1 MSKAMREIMVVTP
14 VYNDWQSLAMLGQFL
29 EAVANQHELHIRLLA
44 VDDGSTILPDADLP
58 ARLQLIHLARNLG
71 HQRAIAVGLAVAHA
85 LQTNLPVVVMDCDG
99 EDRPEDIP
107 ALLAEYDAHP
117 GSIIFARRA
126 KRSEGG
132 VFRIFYT
139 FFKLIFHV
147 LTGRRIT
154 FGNFCLIPPA
164 SLKRI
169 VYLQEI
175 WNHFAAGVMRSG
187 LPRRTIP
194 TARGK
199 RYAGRSHMNLVAL
212 VLHGLSA
219 ISVYIEVVYV
229 RLLFAAFLLMG
240 LDLTA
245 FLGLV
250 YIRFFTSLAIPGWA
264 TNVAI
269 GLTVVMVQA
278 LLFLALLSFVVLSY
292 RSAKMFI
299 PAIDYKDFVPDLE
312 RWPD

>member
-1 MSKAMREIMVVTP
+1 MREIMVVTP
-14 VYNDWQSLAMLGQFL
+14 VYNDWQALAMLAQSL
-29 EAVANQHELHIRLLA
+29 MAVADQHELHIRLLA
-44 VDDGSTILPDADLP
+44 VDDGSTILPVNLPADLH
-58 ARLQLIHLARNLG
+58 LVCLARNLG

-85 LQTNLPVVVMDCDG
+85 MQVDLPIVVMDCDG

-117 GSIIFARRA
+117 GSIVFARRS

-139 FFKLIFHV
+139 LFKLIFHV
-147 LTGRRIT
+147 LTGRSIA
-154 FGNFCLIPPA
+154 FGNFCVIPPA

-229 RLLFAAFLLMG
+229 RLLFAALFLMG
-240 LDLTA
+240 LDIAA
-245 FLGLV
+245 FLALV
-250 YIRFFTSLAIPGWA
+250 YIRFFTLLAIPGWA

-292 RSAKMFI
+292 RSSKMFI
-299 PAIDYKDFVPDLE
+299 PAVDYKDFVPNLE
-312 RWPD
+312 RRLS

>member
-1 MSKAMREIMVVTP
+1 MREIVIVTP
-14 VYNDWQSLAMLGQFL
+14 LYNDWQSLVILSQALEKTSAMHSLRMR
-29 EAVANQHELHIRLLA
+29 VLA
-44 VDDGSTILPDADLP
+44 VDDGSTTEAETALP
-58 ARLQLIHLARNLG
+58 QNVQVIHLARNLG
-71 HQRAIAVGLAVAHA
+71 HQRAIAVGLAVAHQMD
-85 LQTNLPVVVMDCDG
+85 LDLPVVVMDCDG
-99 EDRPEDIP
+99 EDRPEDIA
-107 ALLAEYDAHP
+107 ALLAEYDQQP
-117 GSIIFARRA
+117 GRIVFARRA

-132 VFRIFYT
+132 LFRVFYA
-139 FFKLIFHV
+139 FFKLIFRA
-147 LTGRRIT
+147 LTGKSIN
-154 FGNFCLIPPA
+154 FGNFCIIPPV

-187 LPRRTIP
+187 LSWKTIP

-229 RLLFAAFLLMG
+229 RLIFTALVLMALDVTGFLALVYVRF
-240 LDLTA
+240 LTA
-245 FLGLV
+245 
-250 YIRFFTSLAIPGWA
+250 LAIPGWA

-278 LLFLALLSFVVLSY
+278 LLFLALLSFVILSY

-299 PAIDYKDFVPDLE
+299 PAIDYKDFVLTSE
-312 RWPD
+312 RPNS

>member
-1 MSKAMREIMVVTP
+1 MREILVVTP
-14 VYNDWQSLAMLGQFL
+14 VYNDWQSLKILAESLT
-29 EAVANQHELHIRLLA
+29 EIAAQHELRIRILA
-44 VDDGSTILPDADLP
+44 VDDGSTLPAPADLP
-58 ARLQLIHLARNLG
+58 ADLQLIRLARNLG
-71 HQRAIAVGLAVAHA
+71 HQRAIAVGLSVAHA
-85 LQTNLPVVVMDCDG
+85 LGFNQPVMVMDCDG

-107 ALLAEYDAHP
+107 LLLSEHSTYP
-117 GSIIFARRA
+117 NQIIFAQRA

-132 VFRIFYT
+132 LFRIFYVL
-139 FFKLIFHV
+139 FKGLFIL
-147 LTGRRIT
+147 LTGCKIN

-164 SLKRI
+164 SLERI

-187 LPRRTIP
+187 LPWRTVP
-194 TARGK
+194 TARGV

-229 RLLFAAFLLMG
+229 RLLFAALFIMG
-240 LDLTA
+240 LDVLA
-245 FLGLV
+245 FLILV
-250 YIRFFTSLAIPGWA
+250 YIRFFTLLAIPGWA

-269 GLTVVMVQA
+269 GLTVIMVQA
-278 LLFLALLSFVVLSY
+278 VLFLALLSFFVLSC

-299 PAIDYKDFVPDLE
+299 PIIDYKDFVLE
-312 RWPD
+312 RPTP

>member
-1 MSKAMREIMVVTP
+1 MREIMVVTP
-14 VYNDWQSLAMLGQFL
+14 VYNDWQALAMLAQSL
-29 EAVANQHELHIRLLA
+29 MAVADQHELHIRLLA
-44 VDDGSTILPDADLP
+44 VDDGSTILPVNLPADLH
-58 ARLQLIHLARNLG
+58 LVCLARNLG

-85 LQTNLPVVVMDCDG
+85 MQVDLPIVVMDCDG

-107 ALLAEYDAHP
+107 ALLSEFDINP
-117 GSIIFARRA
+117 DKIIFARRA
-126 KRSEGG
+126 KRSEGEI
-132 VFRIFYT
+132 FRIFYV
-139 FFKLIFHV
+139 FFKFIFHV
-147 LTGRRIT
+147 LTGHSIA
-154 FGNFCLIPPA
+154 FGNFCIIPPA

-175 WNHFAAGVMRSG
+175 WNHFAAGIMRSG
-187 LPRRTIP
+187 LPWRTIP
-194 TARGK
+194 TERGK

-229 RLLFAAFLLMG
+229 RLLFAALFLMG
-240 LDLTA
+240 LDMAA
-245 FLGLV
+245 FLVLV
-250 YIRFFTSLAIPGWA
+250 YIRFFTPLAIPGWA

-292 RSAKMFI
+292 RSSKMFI
-299 PAIDYKDFVPDLE
+299 PAVDYKDFVPNLE
-312 RWPD
+312 RRLS